1 MGDMR
6 ILYDHRQSIAIS
18 SYYIPCP
25 CCVYDSDS
33 DGLLLFLLQEE

>member
-1 MGDMR
+1 MDDMR
-6 ILYDHRQSIAIS
+6 ILYDHRQPIVIS

-25 CCVYDSDS
+25 YCMYGSDS